1 MFWRVLGSVISLF
14 PKNRK
19 PSFRPDSW
27 CKNSKLFRE
36 NPILVS
42 SRQCENAFSTGLIFC
57 WIKILSK
64 RYRFNKDSL
73 KIIFFLFFACF
84 ILCFSCFLIC
94 FVTMGWFSKR
104 WANLQTHAKLDSPQ
118 NTPNTVSKR
127 PSNLFISVIFDDFYG
142 FNQTFWCSIVGVFL
156 IETHTKQ

>member
-1 MFWRVLGSVISLF
+1 M
-14 PKNRK
+14 PKLKIFRK
-19 PSFRPDSW
+19 Y
-27 CKNSKLFRE
+27 L
-36 NPILVS
+36 ILVS
-42 SRQCENAFSTGLIFC
+42 SRQCENAFSTCLNVC

-64 RYRFNKDSL
+64 RYPFNKDSL
-73 KIIFFLFFACF
+73 KIMFFLFFACV

-104 WANLQTHAKLDSPQ
+104 WANLQTHAKLSSPQ

-127 PSNLFISVIFDDFYG
+127 SSKLIISVIVDDFYG

-156 IETHTKQ
+156 VETHTNFKFSDLFSKTYYSEIYN